1 MQYLKLKYENTII
14 ELHNN
19 WLGEE
24 TVIVGGKQVSKKS
37 SVYGTNHHFK
47 VKEHGKSVNYILAT
61 KILDNMMS
69 VGVDL
74 MRDGVLVYENVKLPY
89 GSKQKSPGHELKT
102 KGLVK
107 LKNFDVNEAL
117 ELLLEA
123 KEIDPDDP
131 EIYFHLA
138 CAYSNL
144 EDVDNGYLNLKK
156 AVESGLSDHESIL
169 NHDMLAFLR
178 IQDQFE
184 KFQQSGFSK
193 YKSIGK
199 KPKS

>member
-1 MQYLKLKYENTII
+1 MQYLKLKSGSTII

-24 TVIVGGKQVSKKS
+24 TVIIGGKIVSKKS
-37 SVYGTNHHFK
+37 SVTGINHHFSIHENGEK
-47 VKEHGKSVNYILAT
+47 VNYVLTT

-74 MRDGVLVYENVKLPY
+74 SRNGTLIYENVKLPY
-89 GSKQKSPGHELKT
+89 GSKPKSPGQELKS
-102 KGLVK
+102 KALSK
-107 LKNFDVNEAL
+107 LKQYDIPEAI
-117 ELLLEA
+117 LLLDHA
-123 KEIDPDDP
+123 KDLDPDDA

-144 EDVDNGYLNLKK
+144 EDSENGYANIKK
-156 AVESGLSDHESIL
+156 AVECGLADHESIL
-169 NHDMLAFLR
+169 NHDMLAYLR

-184 KFQQSGFSK
+184 KFQQSGFKSYKLSK
-193 YKSIGK
+193 K
-199 KPKS
+199 KK

>member
-1 MQYLKLKYENTII
+1 MQYLKLKHNTTII

-24 TVIVGGKQVSKKS
+24 TVIVGGKPVSKKS
-37 SVYGTNHHFK
+37 SVYGTNHFFTVIEDGHQ
-47 VKEHGKSVNYILAT
+47 VKYVLTT

-74 MRDGVLVYENVKLPY
+74 SRNGTLVHENVKLPY
-89 GSKQKSPGHELKT
+89 GSKPKSAGQELKT
-102 KGLVK
+102 KGLAK
-107 LKNFDVNEAL
+107 LKNYDIPEAL
-117 ELLLEA
+117 ELLQQA
-123 KEIDPDDP
+123 KDLDPDDA

-144 EDVDNGYLNLKK
+144 EDTENGYANIKK
-156 AVESGLSDHESIL
+156 AVSYGLADHESIL

-184 KFQQSGFSK
+184 KFQQSGFKAYKISK
-193 YKSIGK
+193 K
-199 KPKS
+199 KK

>member
-1 MQYLKLKYENTII
+1 MQYLKLKHNTTII

-24 TVIVGGKQVSKKS
+24 TVIVGGKPVSKKS
-37 SVYGTNHHFK
+37 SVYGTNHFFTVIEDGHQ
-47 VKEHGKSVNYILAT
+47 VKYVLTT

-74 MRDGVLVYENVKLPY
+74 SRNGTLVHENVKLPY
-89 GSKQKSPGHELKT
+89 GSKPKSAGQELKT
-102 KGLVK
+102 KALAK
-107 LKNFDVNEAL
+107 LKNYDIPEAL
-117 ELLLEA
+117 ELLQQA
-123 KEIDPDDP
+123 KDLDPDDA

-144 EDVDNGYLNLKK
+144 EDTENGYANIKK
-156 AVESGLSDHESIL
+156 AVECGLADHESIL
-169 NHDMLAFLR
+169 NHDMMAYLR

-184 KFQQSGFSK
+184 KFQQSGFKTYKISK
-193 YKSIGK
+193 K
-199 KPKS
+199 KK